1 MYLKLKFIRTRSV
14 VAQLLAVLLS
24 FKLFYFRFCC
34 ISRDVSICI
43 GTVSPLVSLEGTL
56 CQIAFSTSGSL
67 QRMLLFKYPSQRYI
81 AIVSAFLMRAM
92 KVGRLNKMD
101 DTENKKKERKNKHI
115 NKSEYTHATL

>member
-34 ISRDVSICI
+34 ILRDVSICI

-56 CQIAFSTSGSL
+56 CQIPFSTSGSL
-67 QRMLLFKYPSQRYI
+67 QRMLLFKYPSKTLYRNRFC
-81 AIVSAFLMRAM
+81 FLDESNEGWAA
-92 KVGRLNKMD
+92 K
-101 DTENKKKERKNKHI
+101 
-115 NKSEYTHATL
+115 